1 MKYYLAEVEHETT
14 AKMMMMMMMLKMLL
28 NVLFDCVGCGKG
40 DFFSLGFLE
49 LPGKWSF
56 TIYLR
61 MS

>member
-14 AKMMMMMMMLKMLL
+14 AKMMMMMLKMLL

-49 LPGKWSF
+49 LPG
-56 TIYLR
+56 
-61 MS
+61 